1 MSDQKEASPT
11 GNKNELTYDQ
21 AMKELESILES
32 VENESISVDELEK
45 RIKRARELI
54 HFCRER
60 LRSTE
65 ASVNTVLE
73 DLEGELDDGD
83 SGSEEAEEK

>member
-1 MSDQKEASPT
+1 MSDQNQTSPT
-11 GNKNELTYDQ
+11 EDTNELTYDQ

-73 DLEGELDDGD
+73 DLEGELGDGG
-83 SGSEEAEEK
+83 SESEEADEE